1 MPEPDVLIVGAGLA
15 GLACARRLKLAGVSF
30 QILESSGGV
39 GGRVRTDTVDGFR
52 LDRGFQVLL
61 TAYPEA
67 QAALDYEALRL
78 HAFAPGALVRYHG
91 RFYHLGD
98 PWRDPGSLWP
108 TLLAPVPH
116 WADYWRLMRLRREL
130 VRKSLEEI
138 FAAPETTALAAL
150 RRRGFSRRL
159 IDYFFRPWLGGAMLD
174 TTLSGSSRMFEF
186 LFRLFALGDAAVP
199 AGGMEAIPA
208 QLAAALPAGSLRLET
223 HVEAVEQGAVR
234 LANGERLPARA
245 VVVAVEAGEAQRLLR
260 VGANIAWRSV
270 WCLYFSAREAPID
283 EPLLVLGGG
292 GRGPI
297 TNLAV
302 MSNVAP
308 GYAPEGQH
316 LISISVVGYDLRE
329 AGSLVSAVRAQARRW
344 FGPVAEEW
352 RLLRHYHI
360 ERALPAVQPLEPSAP
375 PELAPGIYA
384 CGDWRATPSINGA
397 LESGRLA
404 AEAVLRGLGIASAA
418 D

>member
-1 MPEPDVLIVGAGLA
+1 MPEFDVLIAGAGLS
-15 GLACARRLKLAGVSF
+15 GLACARRLAQAGVSF
-30 QILESSGGV
+30 QILEASDGP
-39 GGRVRTDTVDGFR
+39 GGRVRTDTLEGFR

-67 QAALDYEALRL
+67 QAVLNYEALRL

-91 RFYHLGD
+91 RFYLLGD

-108 TLLAPVPH
+108 TLLAPVPS
-116 WADYWRLMRLRREL
+116 WGDYWRLRRLRREL
-130 VRKSLEEI
+130 LRKSVREI
-138 FAAPETTALAAL
+138 FSAPETTVLAAL
-150 RRRGFSRRL
+150 RNRGFSRRL
-159 IDYFFRPWLGGAMLD
+159 IDYFFRPWIGGAMLD

-208 QLAAALPAGSLRLET
+208 QMAAALPAGALRLET
-223 HVEAVEQGAVR
+223 RVEAVEEGAVR
-234 LANGERLPARA
+234 LAGGERRTAKA
-245 VVVAVEAGEAQRLLR
+245 VVVATDGSQAVSLLGSGR
-260 VGANIAWRSV
+260 DIAWRSV
-270 WCLYFSAREAPID
+270 WCLYFAAREAPID

-302 MSNVAP
+302 MSKVAP

-316 LISISVVGYDLRE
+316 LISVSVVGYDQRE
-329 AGSLVSAVRAQARRW
+329 LDSLVFGVRAQARRW

-352 RLLRHYHI
+352 RLLRSYHI
-360 ERALPAVQPLEPSAP
+360 EHALPALQPLAPSED
-375 PELAPGIYA
+375 PEAAPGIYV
-384 CGDWRATPSINGA
+384 CGDWRATASINGA

-404 AEAVLRGLGIASAA
+404 AEAVLRRLGAA
-418 D
+418 AG